1 MLCGY
6 RWVGDPKRVDEVMEK
21 LKERLKI
28 HEGLSL
34 VGYQDTHGNWGLGY
48 GHNLT
53 YPIPIEAAEI
63 ILNHD
68 IAVAVSEFYK
78 LPLNIQRNL
87 NNTRK
92 RAVVEMIFNMGLP
105 RALTFKKMFKAI
117 ETSDFDVAAAEM
129 LDSRWAGQVGQRAV
143 ELAETMRHGTEFD
156 VHEDDPY
163 P

>member
-6 RWVGDPKRVDEVMEK
+6 RWVGDPKQVDEVMEK

-28 HEGLSL
+28 HEDLSL
-34 VGYQDTHGNWGLGY
+34 VGYLDTKETWTIGW
-48 GHNLT
+48 GHNT
-53 YPIPIEAAEI
+53 NYPIPVEAAEI

-78 LPLNIQRNL
+78 LPLPIQRNL
-87 NNTRK
+87 NSTRK
-92 RAVVEMIFNMGLP
+92 RVVVEMIFNMGLP

-117 ETSDFDVAAAEM
+117 ETSNFDVAAAEM

-156 VHEDDPY
+156 VYEDDPY